1 MNVQLRKQE
10 PEPAQTPGLTG
21 VPVQRR
27 LDPERRGGQSFDDV
41 RVRYN
46 SQPEREAGLGPEQCM
61 PAPALWGVIQ
71 MALPVIPRQSGC
83 NCGYHALARA
93 LIQFDGEHCGN
104 PADLERR
111 LASFAIVKGYSV
123 IGEAFDPYTLA
134 GVGNSFCAENNI
146 SAQCVYREF
155 KDEAELSSILTEA
168 QTSGSVILF
177 PYFPDRPRTLKSFF
191 GPGVNPDNKDNAH
204 WGALEPQG
212 DSAMLYE
219 GNFRGSS
226 PKAGEEATLPPLEV
240 TPGAMFS
247 SNQSILSEFDWD
259 NFLEKMTLDKVN
271 AAKKNVVVAPEAPN
285 SGPFDDKVAFTQQ
298 VRQVMEKIAALPQG
312 QLIASVPVLHTESA
326 SLVSHTSKDISS
338 PAPVQPVSLGGALV
352 EVRRG

>member
-1 MNVQLRKQE
+1 MNEQLRKQR

-46 SQPEREAGLGPEQCM
+46 SQPERKAGLGPEQGM

-93 LIQFDGEHCGN
+93 LLHVGEGRFGD
-104 PADLERR
+104 PYDLEKR
-111 LASFAIVKGYSV
+111 LTSFAIANGYSV
-123 IGEAFDPYTLA
+123 VGEAFDPNTLA
-134 GVGNSFCAENNI
+134 YVGNRFCAENHI
-146 SAQCVYREF
+146 SAQCVYHEF
-155 KDEAELSSILTEA
+155 KDEAELSSILAEA

-177 PYFPDRPRTLKSFF
+177 PYFPDQARHETYF
-191 GPGVNPDNKDNAH
+191 GPGDSGGEENAH
-204 WGALEPQG
+204 WGALEPEG
-212 DSAMLYE
+212 GSAMLYE

-226 PKAGEEATLPPLEV
+226 PKAGEEAALPPLEV
-240 TPGAMFS
+240 APGAMFR

-259 NFLEKMTLDKVN
+259 NFLTQMELDGIN
-271 AAKKNVVVAPEAPN
+271 AAKRDVVVEPKAPN
-285 SGPFDDKVAFTQQ
+285 SGPFADKAAFTQR
-298 VRQVMEKIAALPQG
+298 VRQVMEKIAALSQG
-312 QLIASVPVLHTESA
+312 QAGAADPVPHTEDA
-326 SLVSHTSKDISS
+326 SLI
-338 PAPVQPVSLGGALV
+338 QPVSLKGALV
-352 EVRRG
+352 EVKRK